1 MGGEGGRR
9 RKKSWT
15 RNVNWTQFGK
25 GNSTIVESLAS
36 FVGVSANIHML
47 STRLYVYT
55 SLSLSLCLPACV
67 SACNCFCL
75 AIPGVLQTIMRLLMV
90 SASSPVSA
98 RHSTSPGKAVKNFG
112 LRTDAVLLIKSHVIL
127 SYRLCWVMASISL
140 IEKRAATKSGFYT
153 WQTASLLPHPPAFR
167 FYINENCNFETPEP
181 NDMNMGHDQGL
192 YNIDGTW
199 LRFWGLNK
207 LPIGNSSCC
216 YSSYHLLHCGC
227 CCHYWL
233 LPADVGIF
241 GIIRIC
247 PSAVCGAGSC
257 AVSTRSITDCPSVW
271 LSLSPFVCLGHC

>member
-1 MGGEGGRR
+1 M
-9 RKKSWT
+9 
-15 RNVNWTQFGK
+15 NWTQFGK

-90 SASSPVSA
+90 SAPSPVSA

-153 WQTASLLPHPPAFR
+153 WQTASPTFSCLSFLHKWKLQFW
-167 FYINENCNFETPEP
+167 NSWTKWHEH
-181 NDMNMGHDQGL
+181 GHDQGL

-207 LPIGNSSCC
+207 LPTGNSSCC